1 LRLIRAL
8 FFITFSGGQGDLARF
23 CFKGGELSDE
33 GARTMNGGPMDTNT
47 EALDC
52 GSVHNSAKKLSP
64 LGKLAALAAVCAVL
78 CFALPLGAQEKPE
91 KEAAGGKGSK
101 GAGIYFNAEAS
112 AKDVGLPMYPGAR
125 PHKEKD
131 NDSESAKM
139 GLWGGSFAFKL
150 AVLKL
155 ESNDSPEKVAA
166 FYKKALAKYGTVLDC
181 REASSQTGEQS
192 GNKSSKQLTCEDDK
206 PKPGEMEFKAG
217 TKEKQHLVGIEP
229 NGTGSVFQLV
239 YVEAP
244 DSDKQK

>member
-1 LRLIRAL
+1 
-8 FFITFSGGQGDLARF
+8 
-23 CFKGGELSDE
+23 
-33 GARTMNGGPMDTNT
+33 MDMDT
-47 EALDC
+47 EALGC
-52 GSVHNSAKKLSP
+52 GRAHDSVKKLNP
-64 LGKLAALAAVCAVL
+64 VAKVAAVAAVCAVL

-131 NDSESAKM
+131 NDSESTKM

-155 ESNDSPEKVAA
+155 ESNDSPEKIAT

-181 REASSQTGEQS
+181 REASSQTREQN

-217 TKEKQHLVGIEP
+217 TQEKQHIVGIQP
-229 NGTGSVFQLV
+229 NGGGSLFQLV
-239 YVEAP
+239 YVESP
-244 DSDKQK
+244 DSDKDK